1 LPKPVPTC
9 PLPSPG
15 TGVIAGGAIRA
26 IVESVGIQD
35 ILTKSIGSANP
46 HNIVKATMK
55 ALSEL
60 MEVSVVARQRGLTID
75 EVFNKVTV

>member
-1 LPKPVPTC
+1 MALE
-9 PLPSPG
+9 
-15 TGVIAGGAIRA
+15 
-26 IVESVGIQD
+26 ESVGIQD

-60 MEVSVVARQRGLTID
+60 MEVSIVARQRGLTID

>member
-1 LPKPVPTC
+1 LISNLISWFT
-9 PLPSPG
+9 SPE

-60 MEVSVVARQRGLTID
+60 MEVSFVARQRGLTID